1 MTDSGSESQSE
12 SDAGPRI
19 MSKDS
24 SGRTSDIKTSMI
36 QVLINFTTLSAAAG
50 HARRP
55 PGPAAGPGAAAAA
68 EAVTVTVTAAAA
80 GHDQFRPGP

>member
-1 MTDSGSESQSE
+1 
-12 SDAGPRI
+12 
-19 MSKDS
+19 
-24 SGRTSDIKTSMI
+24 MI